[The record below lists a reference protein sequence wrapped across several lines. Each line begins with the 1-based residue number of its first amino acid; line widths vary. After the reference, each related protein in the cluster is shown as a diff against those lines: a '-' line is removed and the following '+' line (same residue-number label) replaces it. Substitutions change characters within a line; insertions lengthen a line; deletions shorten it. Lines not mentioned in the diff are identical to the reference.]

1 MADKNINIRIN
12 ADDKASGVLGRV
24 GGGLRKL
31 GGMLGMY
38 FGARAIAG
46 GVKSAVNAFI
56 EQENATED
64 LRSAL
69 AKTGEATAGNMQKFQ
84 KLAQTI
90 QSLTTMDDDAVVS
103 QIAYAKN
110 LGVTTD
116 QLESVTTAAIG
127 LSKMLRVDMS
137 TAMMLVARASQ
148 GNTQTLTR
156 YGIKIDESLSKAQK
170 FNVVLKAGNSNF
182 RLATEEAGRTAGR
195 LAQLNNA
202 WGDMKEGI
210 GQAIVEGS
218 NLPTVLDEI
227 AIRMAAMNKSG
238 AMSGLSADLGLTLDA
253 LKPLKTVLDGILDTI
268 AAVSAVL
275 GKGTENAQL
284 LAKAITSGDIK
295 GVFGMMGKSL
305 QPLEEGS
312 KAFQRRATE
321 RVAIAQAVNIER
333 GEREQAKQKILS
345 NLTSPANAGDVN
357 AASNGNGSAWAGLSG
372 GKTISDVCDKL
383 DELTAK

>member
-103 QIAYAKN
+103 QMAYAKN

-127 LSKMLRVDMS
+127 LSKMLRVDLS

-148 GNTQTLTR
+148 GNTATFSK
-156 YGIKIDESLSKAQK
+156 YGIKLDESLSKAQK

-182 RLATEEAGRTAGR
+182 RLATEEAGRTGGR
-195 LAQLNNA
+195 LDQLNNA
-202 WGDMKEGI
+202 WGEMKEGI
-210 GQAIVEGS
+210 GEAIVKAT
-218 NLPTVLDEI
+218 NLPSALDNI
-227 AIRMAAMNKSG
+227 TLSMTALQKSG
-238 AMSGLSADLGLTLDA
+238 VFAEMASDIKMTVEA
-253 LKPLKTVLDGILDTI
+253 LKPLKDGIVWLLKPFDTLLTNVG
-268 AAVSAVL
+268 ATSAMVGKLSQNVSNIGSATL
-275 GKGTENAQL
+275 GGEGLFTGVVEAGK
-284 LAKAITSGDIK
+284 SDIK
-295 GVFGMMGKSL
+295 
-305 QPLEEGS
+305 
-312 KAFQRRATE
+312 QRAQKWENFEKEKTTL
-321 RVAIAQAVNIER
+321 RV
-333 GEREQAKQKILS
+333 ERELAKQKILS
-345 NLTSPANAGDVN
+345 NLNSPANAGDVN
-357 AASNGNGSAWAGLSG
+357 AASNGNGSAWANLSG